1 MEMDPQGKIWLH
13 LKVTKHCVL
22 SCYVTAPD
30 YMVPIYS
37 NDKTTVVDNDGVGH
51 PAIINLCPRNAQTI
65 DIAEF
70 MDIYVKIKR
79 LLDDEE
85 NNNNIAV
92 VPNN

>member
-1 MEMDPQGKIWLH
+1 MDMDPEGKIWLSM
-13 LKVTKHCVL
+13 KVSKHCVL

-30 YMVPIYS
+30 YMIPDYL
-37 NDKTTVVDNDGVGH
+37 NNKTTVVDNDGVGH
-51 PAIINLCPRNAQTI
+51 DAIINLCPRNAKTI

-79 LLDDEE
+79 LLDEE